1 MLTGL
6 GPQAHQILWNN
17 FLPEKGLVKVPT
29 IFSIAKQHGLVTAM
43 FVGKEKFK
51 QLELPGSLDA
61 FVWPRPDDNAGSTM
75 DYFFIGTSLLKI
87 IGMIFIV
94 ILPMVSYA
102 VYAERRVSA
111 LIQDR
116 LGPNRVGPAGLF
128 QPIADAAKFLLKED
142 FTPATVNTFYY
153 WLAPCLAMIPAILTI
168 AVVPFGSTLFGVPM
182 VIADINVGILYV
194 FAIGS
199 LGVYGIVLGGWAS
212 NSKYPFLGGVRS
224 SSQMI
229 SYELSLGLAV
239 IPVFLLVG
247 NLRLT
252 SVVQYQIEHGW
263 LIAPFIGDW
272 TNPGKWVLTIPM
284 IVSFVVFMVAIF
296 AETNRLPFDLPEAE
310 QELAGGY
317 NVEYSSMKFAMF
329 FMGEYCNMILVSAMM
344 VTLFFGGWTL
354 PWFGLDQ
361 PASTLIG
368 GVLHIGIF
376 LSKVILFL
384 VMFIWIRWMWP
395 RFRYDQLM
403 DLGWRRFIP
412 VALANILVT
421 AIWLWWQSGK

>member
-1 MLTGL
+1 M
-6 GPQAHQILWNN
+6 N
-17 FLPEKGLVKVPT
+17 V
-29 IFSIAKQHGLVTAM
+29 
-43 FVGKEKFK
+43 
-51 QLELPGSLDA
+51 
-61 FVWPRPDDNAGSTM
+61 
-75 DYFFIGTSLLKI
+75 FFITTSLLKI
-87 IGMIFIV
+87 IWMIFVV

-153 WLAPCLAMIPAILTI
+153 WLAPCLAMIPAIMTI
-168 AVVPFGSTLFGVPM
+168 AVVPFGSMLFGVPM

-194 FAIGS
+194 FAIAS

-239 IPVFLLVG
+239 IPIFLVVG
-247 NLRLT
+247 QLRLT
-252 SVVQYQIEHGW
+252 EVVRYQIEHGW
-263 LIAPFIGDW
+263 MIAPFLGDW
-272 TNPGKWVLTIPM
+272 RTPAAWLLTVPM
-284 IVSFVVFMVAIF
+284 FISFAVFMIAIF

-317 NVEYSSMKFAMF
+317 HTEYGSMKFGLF
-329 FMGEYCNMILVSAMM
+329 FLGEYAAMITGSAIV
-344 VTLFFGGWTL
+344 VTLFFGGWHL
-354 PWFGLDQ
+354 PLPSWQ
-361 PASTLIG
+361 G
-368 GVLHIGIF
+368 GFHSVAGGG
-376 LSKVILFL
+376 SGS
-384 VMFIWIRWMWP
+384 
-395 RFRYDQLM
+395 
-403 DLGWRRFIP
+403 GWRG
-412 VALANILVT
+412 IL
-421 AIWLWWQSGK
+421 G